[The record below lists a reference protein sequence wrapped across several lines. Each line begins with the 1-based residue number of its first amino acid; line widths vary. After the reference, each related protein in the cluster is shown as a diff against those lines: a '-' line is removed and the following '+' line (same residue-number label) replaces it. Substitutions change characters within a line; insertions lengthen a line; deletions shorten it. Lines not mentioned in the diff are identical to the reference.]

1 VKSAR
6 FVLQARVELLAEII
20 YYNNAQSGLGIRFEA
35 AVEDAAARA
44 CAFPR
49 SGSPSRG
56 NTRKVKVKDFPFS
69 LVYRE
74 EPEAILIFAV
84 AAHAR
89 RPDYW
94 LSRTRD
100 R

>member
-1 VKSAR
+1 MKSAR
-6 FVLQARVELLAEII
+6 FVLTARVELLAEII
-20 YYNNAQSGLGIRFEA
+20 YYNETQSGLGTRFET

-44 CAFPR
+44 LAFPQA
-49 SGSPSRG
+49 GSPARG
-56 NTRKVKVKDFPFS
+56 KTRKVKVKDFPFS

-74 EPEAILIFAV
+74 EPYGILIFAV